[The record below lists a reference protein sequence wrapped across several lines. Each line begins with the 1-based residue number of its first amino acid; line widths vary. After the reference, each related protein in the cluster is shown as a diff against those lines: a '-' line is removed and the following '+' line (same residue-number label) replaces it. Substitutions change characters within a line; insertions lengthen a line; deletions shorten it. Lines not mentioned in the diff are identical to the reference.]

1 MNLCKTKLKRTQYIY
16 DNTKEPYVNPIVPHE
31 RTIIGKEKI
40 WTSEPFALIQSIT
53 RSCRQETCA
62 NRSHG
67 IDNSSNKNRG
77 VAGKKKTQNCKCK
90 LTEKRNTT

>member
-40 WTSEPFALIQSIT
+40 WTSEPFALIQMSAT
-53 RSCRQETCA
+53 
-62 NRSHG
+62 
-67 IDNSSNKNRG
+67 IDVFTKQNKIQ
-77 VAGKKKTQNCKCK
+77 KYH
-90 LTEKRNTT
+90 